1 MRVLCVW
8 KYSVVTNALS
18 SIIKCKGNSVIRL
31 SKIILIFLCLSLTS
45 ISVGAEQEWQINLKN
60 ADINAFIGQV
70 ADITGKSFVIDPR
83 VKGRVNVLS
92 SEPLNKAG
100 VYELFLSVLQVHGYA
115 AVPAGDVTL
124 VVQQNEVKQQGR
136 DLTIKAKKTSQE
148 MLTKVII
155 IKNTPALDLVPILRP
170 LVARYG
176 HLAGVRSVN
185 ALIIS
190 DHASNIRRIE
200 QIIQKLD
207 KSGNEELEVI
217 QLKEAWVG
225 DVVKML
231 QSLDPNNVSQGNRSN
246 NRGNTAGSLRVVADE
261 RSNRLIIK
269 GEKSA
274 RQKIRTLIESLDEP
288 SYFSGTTKVIRL
300 QYASAK
306 NLAKM
311 LSGLSAE
318 TPTAANKKNQAKAK
332 TGVYADEELNA
343 LVIRAEPSML
353 REMEELVSSLDVP
366 RAQVLI
372 ESAIVEVSGDIDD
385 ALGVQWGSADID
397 KPVGGT
403 NFSLAGPSLT
413 SVATAVATK
422 NPAGAVGNGLS
433 IGAIKQKN
441 GNPEFGVLLQAL
453 EANTNTNLLS
463 TPSIMT
469 IDNQEAEIVVGQNVP
484 FRTGSTA
491 SSSNSNPF
499 ITIKRQDVG
508 ITLKVVPHIHDGQ
521 EIRLEVTAKQE
532 SVAKTTVAGSAD
544 LITNKRALKTTV
556 MATHKSTIV
565 LGGLI
570 RDDVREVENKVPI
583 LGDIPLLGWLF
594 RSKTI
599 SHKKSNLMVFLRPS
613 IVKDKASAEDMAHKK
628 FNGIWD
634 FTVSG
639 ELLPED
645 VPKKI
650 DSLYNGVPIGR

>member
-1 MRVLCVW
+1 M
-8 KYSVVTNALS
+8 
-18 SIIKCKGNSVIRL
+18 IRL

-397 KPVGGT
+397 NPVGGT

>member
-1 MRVLCVW
+1 MIRLLTCTIFIL
-8 KYSVVTNALS
+8 SLALS
-18 SIIKCKGNSVIRL
+18 SVS
-31 SKIILIFLCLSLTS
+31 S
-45 ISVGAEQEWQINLKN
+45 IAAEQDWQINLKN

-92 SEPLNKAG
+92 NEPLNKKG

-136 DLTIKAKKTSQE
+136 DLSTQAQRDSQE

-190 DHASNIRRIE
+190 DHSSNISRIE
-200 QIIQKLD
+200 QIIKKLD
-207 KSGNEELEVI
+207 KTGNEELEVI

-231 QSLDPNNVSQGNRSN
+231 QSLDPRNVSQGNNN
-246 NRGNTAGSLRVVADE
+246 NRGMTSGSLRVVADE

-269 GEKSA
+269 GEKNA
-274 RQKIRTLIESLDEP
+274 RKKVRALIESLDQP

-300 QYASAK
+300 SYANAK
-306 NLAKM
+306 KIAKM
-311 LSGLSAE
+311 LGGLSSDS
-318 TPTAANKKNQAKAK
+318 PTAGDKKNQAKAK
-332 TGVYADEELNA
+332 TGIYADEELNA
-343 LVIRAEPSML
+343 LVVRAEPSML

-385 ALGVQWGSADID
+385 ALGVQWGSGDINN
-397 KPVGGT
+397 PVGGT
-403 NFSLAGPSLT
+403 NFSVAGPSLT
-413 SVATAVATK
+413 SVAAGIATK
-422 NPAGAVGNGLS
+422 NPSAAIGSGLTLGAM
-433 IGAIKQKN
+433 KQKN
-441 GNPEFGVLLQAL
+441 GKPEFAVLLQAL
-453 EANTNTNLLS
+453 ESNTNTNLLS

-491 SSSNSNPF
+491 SNSNSNPF
-499 ITIKRQDVG
+499 VTIKRQDVG
-508 ITLKVVPHIHDGQ
+508 ITLKVVPHIHEGKS
-521 EIRLEVTAKQE
+521 IRLEVVAQQE
-532 SVAKTTVAGSAD
+532 SVSKTTVSGSAD
-544 LITNKRALKTTV
+544 LITDKRSLKTTV
-556 MATHKSTIV
+556 MAANESTIV

-583 LGDIPLLGWLF
+583 LGDIPLIGWLF
-594 RSKTI
+594 RSQTT
-599 SHKKSNLMVFLRPS
+599 SHKKSNMMVFLRPT
-613 IVKDKASAEDMAHKK
+613 IVNDKAKAQDMARSK

-634 FTVSG
+634 FTLSG
-639 ELLPED
+639 ELLPENVD
-645 VPKKI
+645 TKI
-650 DSLYNGVPIGR
+650 DKLYQGFPVGR

>member
-1 MRVLCVW
+1 M
-8 KYSVVTNALS
+8 
-18 SIIKCKGNSVIRL
+18 IRL
-31 SKIILIFLCLSLTS
+31 SKIILMFVCLSLTP

-269 GEKSA
+269 GEKNA

-491 SSSNSNPF
+491 SNSNSNPF
-499 ITIKRQDVG
+499 VTIKRQDVG

-645 VPKKI
+645 VPRKI

>member
-1 MRVLCVW
+1 M
-8 KYSVVTNALS
+8 T
-18 SIIKCKGNSVIRL
+18 RL
-31 SKIILIFLCLSLTS
+31 YKIALIFIYLTLTS
-45 ISVGAEQEWQINLKN
+45 LPTWAAQDWQINLKN
-60 ADINAFIGQV
+60 ADINAFISQV

-92 SEPLNKAG
+92 SEPLNKNG

-124 VVQQNEVKQQGR
+124 IVQQNEVKQQGR
-136 DLTIKAKKTSQE
+136 DLAAKAKKSSQE

-200 QIIQKLD
+200 QIIQRLD

-231 QSLDPNNVSQGNRSN
+231 QNLDPNNVSQGNRSN

-269 GEKSA
+269 GEKNA
-274 RQKIRTLIESLDEP
+274 RKKIRTLIESLDEP

-306 NLAKM
+306 KIAKM
-311 LSGLSAE
+311 LSGLSSE

-372 ESAIVEVSGDIDD
+372 ESAIVEVTGNIDD
-385 ALGVQWGSADID
+385 ALGVQWGSADINN
-397 KPVGGT
+397 PVGGT

-413 SVATAVATK
+413 KVATAVATK
-422 NPAGAVGNGLS
+422 NPAGAVGSGLS
-433 IGAIKQKN
+433 VGAITQKN
-441 GNPEFGVLLQAL
+441 GNPNFGVLLQAL

-491 SSSNSNPF
+491 SSDNANPF
-499 ITIKRQDVG
+499 VTIKRQDVG
-508 ITLKVVPHIHDGQ
+508 ITLRVVPHIHEGKQ
-521 EIRLEVTAKQE
+521 IRLEVTAKQE
-532 SVAKTTVAGSAD
+532 SVSKTTVSGSAD
-544 LITNKRALKTTV
+544 LITNKRSLKTTV
-556 MATHKSTIV
+556 MANHESTVV

-570 RDDVREVENKVPI
+570 RDELRELENKVPI

-594 RSKTI
+594 RSTKTE
-599 SHKKSNLMVFLRPS
+599 HTKSNMMVFLRPS
-613 IVKDKASAEDMAHKK
+613 IIKDKVSAEEMARKK

-634 FTVSG
+634 FTISG
-639 ELLPED
+639 ELLPANID
-645 VPKKI
+645 KKI
-650 DSLYNGVPIGR
+650 DSLYNGVPLGR